1 MLYEDFVY
9 RKPASRYFGKWR
21 RSGVIEYEV
30 GRVNIVCLFI
40 RAIKENTN
48 SAHFLVW
55 NAGEPD
61 SVTPGV
67 RKPYLVDEF
76 HQWTANYGGELIP
89 QPDIKILRNL
99 IKSLFIEHTYRF
111 VKD

>member
-1 MLYEDFVY
+1 MLHEDMIY
-9 RKPASRYFGKWR
+9 RKPASKYLGKWR
-21 RSGVIEYEV
+21 LSSFESPYSSSEHS
-30 GRVNIVCLFI
+30 LFI
-40 RAIKENTN
+40 QARRENTN
-48 SAHFLVW
+48 SVHFLVW
-55 NAGEPD
+55 RPGDPD
-61 SVTPGV
+61 SVNPSFKRPHLT
-67 RKPYLVDEF
+67 DEF